1 MTSIIL
7 KSFALA
13 TVLVASAPAF
23 AAPASSPQ
31 KTMLKYDAKTQKYCL
46 TEVAATG
53 SHIGRTTCQT
63 AKQWSALG
71 LNMPNT
77 TLLAQK

>member
-23 AAPASSPQ
+23 AGPITSPQ
-31 KTMLKYDAKTQKYCL
+31 TTVLKYDAKTQKYCL
-46 TEVAATG
+46 TDSAMTG

-63 AKQWSALG
+63 AKQWAALG
-71 LNMPNT
+71 LQMPKA